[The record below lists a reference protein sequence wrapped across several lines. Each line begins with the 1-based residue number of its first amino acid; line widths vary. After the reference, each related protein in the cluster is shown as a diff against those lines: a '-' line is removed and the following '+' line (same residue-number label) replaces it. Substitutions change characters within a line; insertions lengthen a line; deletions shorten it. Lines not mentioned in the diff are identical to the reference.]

1 MNYTGY
7 RFRTNN
13 GMDCLVVEDK
23 FNNTYKVINMDTFCI
38 IAGDKPDKI
47 DELIKTI
54 IVKF

>member
-1 MNYTGY
+1 
-7 RFRTNN
+7 
-13 GMDCLVVEDK
+13 MDCLVVEDK